1 MTDAQHEARM
11 LNFALRSLGTIKG
24 HLRFFPE
31 EHVGTQL
38 TALEVILEDMDR
50 VLHAVVKEA
59 TAARRAKTI
68 KE

>member
-1 MTDAQHEARM
+1 MTDAQREARR

-38 TALEVILEDMDR
+38 TALEVILEDMDS
-50 VLHAVVKEA
+50 VLPAAVEEA
-59 TAARRAKTI
+59 VAARRAKTT